1 MNGGKLTAGVG
12 VGLEVTAAGAGV
24 REVMVTLREPQS
36 LNGLVMLSQ
45 QLLRLL
51 YQPELWRRSHT
62 LGFPCVKNQI
72 TNPTMRMRMTLIT
85 MPATAP
91 PLNMRGLGGL
101 STRDH

>member
-1 MNGGKLTAGVG
+1 MKGSQLTAGVG
-12 VGLEVTAAGAGV
+12 VGLEVTAAGV
-24 REVMVTLREPQS
+24 REVTLPEPQS
-36 LNGLVMLSQ
+36 LHGLVMLSQ

-72 TNPTMRMRMTLIT
+72 TNPTMRMTLIT
-85 MPATAP
+85 MAATAP
-91 PLNMRGLGGL
+91 PLNMGGGL